1 MGYKGIDRNSKDTK
15 MISVER
21 GCDESTNE
29 LVLQQ
34 FWSSSSEN
42 LHATLRPNF

>member
-1 MGYKGIDRNSKDTK
+1 MGYKDIDRNSKEST

-34 FWSSSSEN
+34 LWSSSSEN
-42 LHATLRPNF
+42 LHVTLRSNF

>member
-1 MGYKGIDRNSKDTK
+1 MGYKGIDRNSKEPT

-21 GCDESTNE
+21 GCDEWTME

-42 LHATLRPNF
+42 LHATLRSNF